1 MRWERQV
8 VGWEGGCGASIDGC
22 PYDMIGSNVMVAH
35 TGHTKTRRLHCYPE
49 NKHLLK
55 SNMRKGRDNIVL
67 DISWDTNYHDI

>member
-1 MRWERQV
+1 
-8 VGWEGGCGASIDGC
+8 
-22 PYDMIGSNVMVAH
+22 MVAH